1 MGLRVRKSI
10 KVAPGVKLNVGK
22 KSVGVSVGGKHG
34 GVSVNSK
41 SGVNTR
47 ISVPGT
53 GVSYTQHV
61 SNKNHPSSGKS
72 SKQNSSVVSPGAFL
86 FIGSILI
93 IIGVA
98 TISVGSFVNEVT
110 GGGPIL
116 WCIGGFCILLGI
128 IMHCRELTSRQCFF
142 FI

>member
-53 GVSYTQHV
+53 GVSYTKHV

-98 TISVGSFVNEVT
+98 TISVGSFVDEVT

-116 WCIGGFCILLGI
+116 WCILYSSWHNQYNTI
-128 IMHCRELTSRQCFF
+128 
-142 FI
+142 

>member
-1 MGLRVRKSI
+1 MAAFLLIPNPVSI
-10 KVAPGVKLNVGK
+10 PGFPFLAQVFHIHNMFLIKTILLLEKV
-22 KSVGVSVGGKHG
+22 
-34 GVSVNSK
+34 
-41 SGVNTR
+41 
-47 ISVPGT
+47 
-53 GVSYTQHV
+53 Q
-61 SNKNHPSSGKS
+61 NKILLLFL
-72 SKQNSSVVSPGAFL
+72 QGAFL

-128 IMHCRELTSRQCFF
+128 INIIQFKKKRR
-142 FI
+142 

>member
-47 ISVPGT
+47 VSVPGT

-61 SNKNHPSSGKS
+61 SNKNHSSSGKS

-98 TISVGSFVNEVT
+98 AISVGGFVNEVT

-128 IMHCRELTSRQCFF
+128 INIIQFKKKRR
-142 FI
+142 

>member
-47 ISVPGT
+47 I
-53 GVSYTQHV
+53 SYTQHV

-128 IMHCRELTSRQCFF
+128 INIIQFKKKRR
-142 FI
+142 

>member
-128 IMHCRELTSRQCFF
+128 IDIIQFKKKHR
-142 FI
+142 

>member
-1 MGLRVRKSI
+1 MENMEAFPLIPNPVSI
-10 KVAPGVKLNVGK
+10 PGVPFLAQVF
-22 KSVGVSVGGKHG
+22 H
-34 GVSVNSK
+34 
-41 SGVNTR
+41 TR
-47 ISVPGT
+47 NMFLTKTILLLEKV
-53 GVSYTQHV
+53 Q
-61 SNKNHPSSGKS
+61 NKIL
-72 SKQNSSVVSPGAFL
+72 VSPGAFL

-128 IMHCRELTSRQCFF
+128 INIIQFKKKRR
-142 FI
+142 

>member
-1 MGLRVRKSI
+1 MAAFLLIPNPVSI
-10 KVAPGVKLNVGK
+10 PGFPFLAQVFHIRNMFLIKTILLLE
-22 KSVGVSVGGKHG
+22 
-34 GVSVNSK
+34 
-41 SGVNTR
+41 
-47 ISVPGT
+47 
-53 GVSYTQHV
+53 
-61 SNKNHPSSGKS
+61 KS

-98 TISVGSFVNEVT
+98 AISVGSFVNEVT

-128 IMHCRELTSRQCFF
+128 INIIQFKKKRR
-142 FI
+142 

>member
-10 KVAPGVKLNVGK
+10 KIAPGVKLNIGK

-34 GVSVNSK
+34 GVSINSN
-41 SGVNTR
+41 SGINTR
-47 ISVPGT
+47 VSVPGT

-61 SNKNHPSSGKS
+61 SKKSHISSGTN
-72 SKQNSSVVSPGAFL
+72 SKQNSSAVSPGVSL

-93 IIGVA
+93 IIGIA
-98 TISVGSFVNEVT
+98 AISVGIFVNEVT

-116 WCIGGFCILLGI
+116 WCAGGFCILLGI
-128 IMHCRELTSRQCFF
+128 INIIQFKNNRK
-142 FI
+142 